1 MVTIVAPS
9 NDQTVHLE
17 HPIEKLTYIRL
28 LSYSLYNYWYN
39 LKYPRTAALIKTWD
53 GKEKKS
59 GKLPAG
65 HCTLD
70 FLEKQLNILLE
81 KNLDTR
87 ISVVK
92 NQSVGSLVV

>member
-17 HPIEKLTYIRL
+17 HPVEKLTYIRL

-39 LKYPRTAALIKTWD
+39 LKYPRTAALIETWD
-53 GKEKKS
+53 GKEIKS